1 MTVLVDVLVL
11 VAGFTVLV
19 CVMVGW
25 RVTVLVLMT
34 VPSGASHVER
44 RICRALI
51 TALHSLAVHQETHR
65 HEGAGGWQAG
75 SRASTA

>member
-1 MTVLVDVLVL
+1 MTVTVLIDVLVL

-44 RICRALI
+44 RICRESSYKAKEI
-51 TALHSLAVHQETHR
+51 R
-65 HEGAGGWQAG
+65 I
-75 SRASTA
+75 